1 MLHESYIGSRR
12 ARFSLAPR
20 KSAMPFIY
28 GLFIWP
34 PGSMTTVM
42 RNASAWLICW
52 RVNARTPVMTC
63 PKALLR
69 ETHEQRSG
77 SEIRSVMAVAW
88 RVRCAYPSWEMYGG
102 GIRSVMAAAW
112 RVRNMVGDDCGVA
125 G

>member
-12 ARFSLAPR
+12 ARFSLTAR

-28 GLFIWP
+28 RLFIWP

-42 RNASAWLICW
+42 RNASARLTCW
-52 RVNARTPVMTC
+52 RVGHSTPVMAC

-69 ETHEQRSG
+69 ETHELRGEKRMS
-77 SEIRSVMAVAW
+77 
-88 RVRCAYPSWEMYGG
+88 PK
-102 GIRSVMAAAW
+102 W
-112 RVRNMVGDDCGVA
+112 RVRNMVGDSCGEAGALRLPALRGVRVGDGCGVA

>member
-34 PGSMTTVM
+34 PGGMTTVM
-42 RNASAWLICW
+42 RNASVWLICW

-69 ETHEQRSG
+69 EPQEQRG
-77 SEIRSVMAVAW
+77 EK
-88 RVRCAYPSWEMYGG
+88 RVSAK
-102 GIRSVMAAAW
+102 
-112 RVRNMVGDDCGVA
+112 
-125 G
+125 

>member
-12 ARFSLAPR
+12 ARFSLTAR

-28 GLFIWP
+28 RLFIWP

-52 RVNARTPVMTC
+52 RVNISTPVMTC
-63 PKALLR
+63 PKSMVTR
-69 ETHEQRSG
+69 DPH
-77 SEIRSVMAVAW
+77 
-88 RVRCAYPSWEMYGG
+88 
-102 GIRSVMAAAW
+102 AAW
-112 RVRNMVGDDCGVA
+112 REEMSAKWRERNTVGDSCGVA

>member
-12 ARFSLAPR
+12 ARFSLTAR

-28 GLFIWP
+28 RLFIWP

-42 RNASAWLICW
+42 RNASARLTCW
-52 RVNARTPVMTC
+52 RVGHSTPVMAC

-69 ETHEQRSG
+69 ETHELRGEKRMS
-77 SEIRSVMAVAW
+77 
-88 RVRCAYPSWEMYGG
+88 PK
-102 GIRSVMAAAW
+102 W
-112 RVRNMVGDDCGVA
+112 RVRNMVGDSCGEA